1 MEPRSHTQFAAAPV
15 SEAGGKL
22 RPQFASW
29 ISTTKSELPVIP
41 PLRILFL
48 MVLSIFVGEVLVMV
62 ILYFWPS
69 LPMLS
74 EAVIDA
80 SILVLILSPTFYLF
94 HYQPLKRNSM
104 EREAVLDRLMQSEER
119 LALALEAVNDGLWDW
134 NIVDGSV
141 YFSPRCA
148 LMLGYQPEELAP
160 DFAEMM
166 ELIYSEDRD
175 DFERQLDAHLVGRAS
190 HIESVLRLKCR
201 SECEDWRWV
210 LVRGKVVERAADGT
224 PLRAVGTNTDIQ
236 ARKQAEEALRQS
248 EEGVRYL
255 SQQLIN
261 NSEIEKKRLA
271 GELHDDFGQMIT
283 AFKMGVEMIR
293 AEQCTQHPEID
304 FHCTR
309 LLDIGKRM
317 EISLREICDD
327 LRPAILDDLGL
338 SKTLAWMVEH
348 FQELHPEVRT
358 RIEQPDIGSRLAPE
372 IELICYRVCQE
383 ALHNIAKHA
392 RPSEVTVALKIDADN
407 VQLTV
412 RDNGEGFEPARC
424 RNHSHWGIGL
434 LGMQERAAAVGGY
447 TQVTSAAG
455 NGTTVSLTLPRF
467 TGEIW
472 S

>member
-1 MEPRSHTQFAAAPV
+1 
-15 SEAGGKL
+15 
-22 RPQFASW
+22 
-29 ISTTKSELPVIP
+29 
-41 PLRILFL
+41 
-48 MVLSIFVGEVLVMV
+48 MV
-62 ILYFWPS
+62 ILHFWPS
-69 LPMLS
+69 LPVLS
-74 EAVIDA
+74 EAMIDA

-134 NIVDGSV
+134 NINNGSV

-148 LMLGYQPEELAP
+148 LMLGYQPAELAP

-166 ELIYSEDRD
+166 ELIHAEDRD
-175 DFERQLDAHLVGRAS
+175 DFERQLDAHLAGRVS
-190 HIESVLRLKCR
+190 HIESMLRLKCR

-210 LVRGKVVERAADGT
+210 LLRGKVVERDVDGT

-261 NSEIEKKRLA
+261 NSEVEKKHLA

-293 AEQCTQHPEID
+293 AEKCTQHPEID

-309 LLDIGKRM
+309 LLEIGKHM
-317 EISLREICDD
+317 EASLREICDD

-338 SKTLAWMVEH
+338 SKTLNWMVER

-358 RIEQPDIGSRLAPE
+358 RIEQPEIGGRLAPE
-372 IELICYRVCQE
+372 LELICYRVCQE
-383 ALHNIAKHA
+383 ALHNVAKHA
-392 RPSEVTVALKIDADN
+392 RPTEVAVTLKIDIDN

-412 RDNGEGFEPARC
+412 HDNGEGFDATQC
-424 RNHSHWGIGL
+424 RSHRHWGIGL

-455 NGTTVSLTLPRF
+455 TGTTVSLMLPRVN
-467 TGEIW
+467 GEPW